1 MVKLYELTDD
11 LMGLMEAIANG
22 EITAEDAA
30 DTLDG
35 IGGAIQEKVQSV
47 AAMVRTLEAEAAMFE
62 AEAKR
67 LSDAKKARESA
78 ADNLKDYLR
87 HNMDKAGVDKV
98 AGLFSV
104 SLGKAS
110 QVVVITDEN
119 AVPDAY
125 AKYERKVSKSE
136 VKAALES
143 GVEVPGACF
152 EQGKR
157 RLVIK

>member
-1 MVKLYELTDD
+1 MSYF
-11 LMGLMEAIANG
+11 G
-22 EITAEDAA
+22 EDFLKGFFGA
-30 DTLDG
+30 DG
-35 IGGAIQEKVQSV
+35 
-47 AAMVRTLEAEAAMFE
+47 
-62 AEAKR
+62 
-67 LSDAKKARESA
+67 
-78 ADNLKDYLR
+78 LKDYLR

-104 SLGKAS
+104 SLGEAS

-119 AVPDAY
+119 AIPDAY

-136 VKAALES
+136 VKAALEA
-143 GVEVPGACF
+143 GVEVPGACI